1 MSKAHFEVLDGLR
14 GTAALMV
21 VLFHFSEPLL
31 GDPQANPLGHVFLA
45 VDFFFCLSG
54 FVIGYAYDGRRELG
68 VAGFVRTRLL
78 RLHPLVLAGATLGLL
93 SFLLDPYGGTARAA
107 DVALAYASVLL
118 LVPYAAGLPDRFDL
132 LFQLNAP
139 AWSLFWEYVASLAY
153 ALVLWRLPRRALL
166 ALVLCAGAALAALA
180 WHAGTIDGGWGLSN
194 WWQGGLRTAYSFC
207 AGLLAWRWRFVLRT
221 RCGYLLL
228 SLALVAGLLAARTW
242 MLELALVLAGFP
254 LLVALGAG
262 GTVSGRAGTLCRF
275 MGRISYPLYITHNM
289 LIWPFAHFVQRAH
302 PGPLLT
308 AAVVAGGVGVALA
321 TAYAALRWFDEPLR
335 TCLAR
340 KGLSSRPPLQF
351 HET

>member
-1 MSKAHFEVLDGLR
+1 MGKKHFEVLDGLR

-31 GDPQANPLGHVFLA
+31 GDPRGNPLGHVFLA

-54 FVIGYAYDGRRELG
+54 FVIGYAYDARPELG

-78 RLHPLVLAGATLGLL
+78 RLHPLVLAGATLGLV
-93 SFLLDPYGGTARAA
+93 SFLVDPFGGAARAA
-107 DVALAYASVLL
+107 DLALAYASVLL

-153 ALVLWRLPRRALL
+153 ALVLWRLPRRIL
-166 ALVLCAGAALAALA
+166 AVLVLGAAAGLFALA
-180 WHAGTIDGGWGLSN
+180 WNAGTVDGGWGLSN

-207 AGLLAWRWRFVLRT
+207 AGLLAWRCRFVLRT
-221 RCGYLLL
+221 RGGYLAL
-228 SLALVAGLLAARTW
+228 SLLLVAGLLAARSW

-254 LLVALGAG
+254 VLVALGAG
-262 GTVSGRAGTLCRF
+262 ATVAGRTGALCRF

-289 LIWPFAHFVQRAH
+289 LIWPFGHFVQRVH

-308 AAVVAGGVGVALA
+308 AAVVAGGVAVAVG
-321 TAYAALRWFDEPLR
+321 TAYAALRWFDQPLR
-335 TCLAR
+335 GRLQNAPWAPAKGGRPAR
-340 KGLSSRPPLQF
+340 
-351 HET
+351 E